1 MPSDNITRQASV
13 AMQDK
18 TPAPVY
24 AAQAARPYPRG
35 TGGGGMPIAAHAA
48 PALPVRAGGAA

>member
-13 AMQDK
+13 AMQDE

-24 AAQAARPYPRG
+24 AAQAARPCPSG
-35 TGGGGMPIAAHAA
+35 TGGGAVPIAAHAA
-48 PALPVRAGGAA
+48 PCAAGTA